1 MGKLGHFLMVSWHTP
16 DPLIIVG
23 NRGFVKRNTIQKI
36 QNTWWTRHVTN
47 IPGVIYLQEILETM
61 LLSIQRKGKKVLMNE
76 EELQEYMSLKLNELA
91 GLVSNITIALIMTS
105 LLVVFNFLKAK
116 DIYFYALIFI
126 PLVARWYIVG
136 MVNKWLRNKFKELLY
151 T

>member
-1 MGKLGHFLMVSWHTP
+1 
-16 DPLIIVG
+16 
-23 NRGFVKRNTIQKI
+23 
-36 QNTWWTRHVTN
+36 
-47 IPGVIYLQEILETM
+47 M

-76 EELQEYMSLKLNELA
+76 EELQEYMSRKLNELA

-105 LLVVFNFLKAK
+105 LLVVFNFLRAG
-116 DIYFYALIFI
+116 DMYFYALILI

-136 MVNKWLRNKFKELLY
+136 MVNKWLRKKFKELLY

>member
-1 MGKLGHFLMVSWHTP
+1 MSKACY
-16 DPLIIVG
+16 
-23 NRGFVKRNTIQKI
+23 GFIRY
-36 QNTWWTRHVTN
+36 N
-47 IPGVIYLQEILETM
+47 ILQEILESM
-61 LLSIQRKGKKVLMNE
+61 LLRIQRKGKKVLMIE

-105 LLVVFNFLKAK
+105 LLVVFNFLKAG
-116 DIYFYALIFI
+116 DMYIYALILI

-136 MVNKWLRNKFKELLY
+136 MVNKWLRKKFKELLY

>member
-1 MGKLGHFLMVSWHTP
+1 MV
-16 DPLIIVG
+16 L
-23 NRGFVKRNTIQKI
+23 R
-36 QNTWWTRHVTN
+36 
-47 IPGVIYLQEILETM
+47 
-61 LLSIQRKGKKVLMNE
+61 IQRKGKKVLMIE

-105 LLVVFNFLKAK
+105 LLVVFNFLKAG
-116 DIYFYALIFI
+116 DMYFYAIILI

-136 MVNKWLRNKFKELLY
+136 MVKKWLRKKFKELLY

>member
-1 MGKLGHFLMVSWHTP
+1 MSKACY
-16 DPLIIVG
+16 
-23 NRGFVKRNTIQKI
+23 GFIRC
-36 QNTWWTRHVTN
+36 N
-47 IPGVIYLQEILETM
+47 ILQESLESM
-61 LLSIQRKGKKVLMNE
+61 LLRIQRKGKKVLMIE

-105 LLVVFNFLKAK
+105 LLVVFNFLKAG
-116 DIYFYALIFI
+116 DMYIYALILI

-136 MVNKWLRNKFKELLY
+136 MVNKWLRKKFKELLY

>member
-1 MGKLGHFLMVSWHTP
+1 
-16 DPLIIVG
+16 
-23 NRGFVKRNTIQKI
+23 
-36 QNTWWTRHVTN
+36 
-47 IPGVIYLQEILETM
+47 M
-61 LLSIQRKGKKVLMNE
+61 LLRLQRKGKKVLMNG

-105 LLVVFNFLKAK
+105 LLVVFNFLKAG
-116 DIYFYALIFI
+116 DMYVYALILI

-136 MVNKWLRNKFKELLY
+136 MVNKWLRKKFKELLY

>member
-1 MGKLGHFLMVSWHTP
+1 MRAFFKGFLTHGRPIDNCLSP
-16 DPLIIVG
+16 RFL
-23 NRGFVKRNTIQKI
+23 KQNTIQIDTKHLMSKACYGFI
-36 QNTWWTRHVTN
+36 RYN
-47 IPGVIYLQEILETM
+47 ILQEILESM
-61 LLSIQRKGKKVLMNE
+61 LLRIQRKGKKVLMIE

-105 LLVVFNFLKAK
+105 LLVVFNFLKAG
-116 DIYFYALIFI
+116 DMYIYALILI

>member
-1 MGKLGHFLMVSWHTP
+1 
-16 DPLIIVG
+16 
-23 NRGFVKRNTIQKI
+23 
-36 QNTWWTRHVTN
+36 
-47 IPGVIYLQEILETM
+47 M

-105 LLVVFNFLKAK
+105 LLVVFNFFRAG
-116 DIYFYALIFI
+116 DIYLYALILI

-136 MVNKWLRNKFKELLY
+136 MVNKWLRKKFKELLY